1 MLAQLSRAE
10 LATTEL
16 SATELSAAELSAA
29 ELSADYG
36 RIEAAIHYLDQNFQA
51 QPPLAEVAAHVGLS
65 EYHFQRLFS
74 RWAGTSPKRFLQF
87 LTIQHAKQL
96 LADSQSILDATFEA
110 GLSSPSRLHDLF
122 VTHEA
127 ITPGEFKQK
136 GAGLT
141 IQYGFHDSPFGE
153 CLIALTERGICG
165 LQFVANGDRAA
176 ALAELKASWPQAEF
190 VADDEATRPFI
201 NPIFNLTDVA
211 ERPSL
216 PLYLKG
222 TNFQIQVWQ
231 ALLKIPAGT
240 AVAYGTVA
248 QMIGN
253 PKASRAVG
261 SATGSNP
268 IGFLIPCHRV
278 IRQAGGLGDYRWGS
292 RRKKAILGWE
302 SARYR

>member
-1 MLAQLSRAE
+1 ML
-10 LATTEL
+10 
-16 SATELSAAELSAA
+16 AELS
-29 ELSADYG
+29 EDYG
-36 RIEAAIHYLDQNFQA
+36 RIEAAIHYLEQNFQD
-51 QPPLAEVAAHVGLS
+51 QPTLAEIAAHVGLS

-87 LTIQHAKQL
+87 LTIQHAKKL
-96 LADSQSILDATFEA
+96 LAESQSILDTAYEA

-141 IQYGFHDSPFGE
+141 IQYGFHGSPFGE

-165 LQFVANGDRAA
+165 LQFVAEGDREAT
-176 ALAELKASWPQAEF
+176 LAELKASWPQAQF
-190 VADDEATRPFI
+190 VADEGATRPFI
-201 NPIFNLTDVA
+201 NPIFNLSEA
-211 ERPSL
+211 EEKPSL

-231 ALLKIPAGT
+231 ALLKIPVGT
-240 AVAYGTVA
+240 AVSYGTVA
-248 QMIGN
+248 QLIGN

-268 IGFLIPCHRV
+268 VAYLIPCHRV
-278 IRQAGGLGDYRWGS
+278 IQQAGKLGQYRWGS
-292 RRKKAILGWE
+292 SRKKAILGWE
-302 SARYR
+302 SAHFSNQ

>member
-1 MLAQLSRAE
+1 MLAELSRE
-10 LATTEL
+10 T
-16 SATELSAAELSAA
+16 LSAA

-36 RIEAAIHYLDQNFQA
+36 RIEAAIHFLEENFQE
-51 QPPLAEVAAHVGLS
+51 QPSLAEVAAHVGLS

-87 LTIQHAKQL
+87 LTVQHAKKL
-96 LADSQSILDATFEA
+96 LAASQSILDTAYES

-127 ITPGEFKQK
+127 ITPGEYKQK

-165 LQFVANGDRAA
+165 LHFVADDDREA
-176 ALAELKASWPQAEF
+176 ALAALKAGWPEAEF
-190 VADDEATRPFI
+190 VADDEATRPYVD
-201 NPIFNLTDVA
+201 PIFNLTKA
-211 ERPSL
+211 EEQPSL

-240 AVAYGTVA
+240 AVTYGTIA

-261 SATGSNP
+261 GAVGSNP
-268 IGFLIPCHRV
+268 IGYLIPCHRV
-278 IRQAGGLGDYRWGS
+278 IRQAGGLGNYRWGTS
-292 RRKKAILGWE
+292 RKKAILGWE
-302 SARYR
+302 AARFQ

>member
-1 MLAQLSRAE
+1 MLADLS
-10 LATTEL
+10 LTEL
-16 SATELSAAELSAA
+16 SATDNLAA

-51 QPPLAEVAAHVGLS
+51 QPSLAEVAAHVGLS

-176 ALAELKASWPQAEF
+176 ALAELKASWHQAQF
-190 VADDEATRPFI
+190 VADEGATRPFI

>member
-1 MLAQLSRAE
+1 MNTTKALFAE
-10 LATTEL
+10 AST
-16 SATELSAAELSAA
+16 
-29 ELSADYG
+29 DYG
-36 RIEAAIHYLDQNFQA
+36 RIEAAIHYLEQNFQE
-51 QPPLAEVAAHVGLS
+51 QPSLRQVADHVGLS

-87 LTIQHAKQL
+87 LTIKHAKKM
-96 LADSQSILDATFEA
+96 LADSQSVLDTAYEA

-127 ITPGEFKQK
+127 TTPGEFKAQ

-165 LQFVANGDRAA
+165 LLFVADEDRKRT
-176 ALAELKASWPQAEF
+176 LAELKANWPQAEF
-190 VADDEATRPFI
+190 VEDEAATRPFLA
-201 NPIFNLTDVA
+201 PIFQLDEA
-211 ERPSL
+211 QERPSL
-216 PLYLKG
+216 PLHLKG

-240 AVAYGTVA
+240 AVSYGDVA
-248 QMIGN
+248 QMIGKPN
-253 PKASRAVG
+253 AARAVG
-261 SATGSNP
+261 TAVRHNP

-278 IRQAGGLGDYRWGS
+278 IRQAGGLGQYRWGS
-292 RRKKAILGWE
+292 SRKKAILGWE
-302 SARYR
+302 SARFQ

>member
-1 MLAQLSRAE
+1 MWALNEKICAHNLCKSVD
-10 LATTEL
+10 LL
-16 SATELSAAELSAA
+16 FGGSSMFAELST
-29 ELSADYG
+29 DYG
-36 RIEAAIHYLDQNFQA
+36 RIEAAIHYLEQNFQE
-51 QPPLAEVAAHVGLS
+51 QPTLAEIAAQVGLS

-87 LTIQHAKQL
+87 LTIQHAKKL
-96 LADSQSILDATFEA
+96 LAESQTILDATYEA

-136 GAGLT
+136 GTGLT
-141 IQYGFHDSPFGE
+141 IQYGFHQSPFGD

-165 LQFVANGDRAA
+165 LQFVAKGYREET
-176 ALAELKASWPQAEF
+176 LSELQTNWPQAEF
-190 VADDEATRPFI
+190 VADEAATRPFL
-201 NPIFNLTDVA
+201 NPIFNLSDAA

-222 TNFQIQVWQ
+222 TNFQIKVWQ
-231 ALLKIPAGT
+231 ALLKIPVGT
-240 AVAYGTVA
+240 AVSYGTVA

-268 IGFLIPCHRV
+268 IGYLIPCHRV
-278 IRQAGGLGDYRWGS
+278 IRQAGGLGEYRWGS
-292 RRKKAILGWE
+292 SRKKAILGWE
-302 SARYR
+302 SARFL